1 MSSAPFGSPPPSLVN
16 EKCQAAQRTFCLF
29 LLDILTLTC
38 PFTILPSQ
46 FTISIL
52 HYTSLSSPLLY
63 YPPPHL
69 PTLPFTHSSKTHS
82 PFTFPPLSPHSH
94 HQQISCVLILGLQAK
109 FAKALHPKS
118 RQLEKVISWNWGP
131 ATIWQFFFSKI
142 TPPYYTVQYLALQ
155 LPG

>member
-1 MSSAPFGSPPPSLVN
+1 MKSAKQLRGHFAFSSWI
-16 EKCQAAQRTFCLF
+16 F
-29 LLDILTLTC
+29 LLLLAPS
-38 PFTILPSQ
+38 PFYLPNSQ
-46 FTISIL
+46 FPF
-52 HYTSLSSPLLY
+52 YTSSLSSPLLY

-94 HQQISCVLILGLQAK
+94 HQHISCVLILGLQAK

-131 ATIWQFFFSKI
+131 ATIWQFFSSKI

-155 LPG
+155 